1 MSSSCVP
8 LTDVSSKGC
17 EEVNAALAVSD
28 IVEKWVHVTDVM
40 AEVGPMDPIA
50 QADLLGLSHDPVGT
64 RSPHSSE
71 KTSEVSLVSGRS
83 IIHELSCCL

>member
-1 MSSSCVP
+1 MSSSCIP
-8 LTDVSSKGC
+8 LTDVHGKSG
-17 EEVNAALAVSD
+17 EEVNAALAVGD

-64 RSPHSSE
+64 RSPRSSE
-71 KTSEVSLVSGRS
+71 KKSEVSLLLG
-83 IIHELSCCL
+83 